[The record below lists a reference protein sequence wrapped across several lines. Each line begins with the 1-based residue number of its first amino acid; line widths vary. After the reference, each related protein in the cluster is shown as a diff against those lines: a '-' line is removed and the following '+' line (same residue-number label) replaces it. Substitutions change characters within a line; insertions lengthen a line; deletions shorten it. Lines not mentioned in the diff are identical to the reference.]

1 MVKNSRNLFTTC
13 LISFLLTFSLV
24 FLGFSMSQG
33 AEKYPTRSVNMIVPY
48 APASG
53 TDLGSKIMADKIAE
67 FLGQPLIS
75 VYKPGGGG
83 SLGAAF
89 AAKAKPDGYTILAG
103 SITPFVVA
111 PVVKKLD
118 YTMDDFI
125 LLGIYSKNP
134 FWIAVK
140 SEARWKTL
148 KDFVDEAKKSPGKL
162 TVSTYGKLSAVDFV
176 LELFKKQAGINV
188 VDIPY
193 KSSGEALTALL
204 GGHCDA
210 AFVSAAAG
218 LLDSG
223 SIRILAAAEEKRLE
237 GLPNI
242 PTFKEFGYPIV
253 LDCPYSLA
261 FPKGTP
267 PEMVARVFEAQK
279 KAIEKYSKEIK
290 ASLWKVEQ
298 WPDFRTPEDSRK
310 RYKDLEILFSKIV
323 KELGVK
329 VE

>member
-1 MVKNSRNLFTTC
+1 MVRNLRNGWSLYLF
-13 LISFLLTFSLV
+13 SLTITFFLV
-24 FLGFSMSQG
+24 FLGFTMVQA
-33 AEKYPTRSVNMIVPY
+33 AETYPTRSINMIVPY

-125 LLGIYSKNP
+125 LMGIYSKNP

-140 SEARWKTL
+140 SDARWKTL
-148 KDFVDEAKKSPGKL
+148 KDFVDEAKKTPGKL

-223 SIRILAAAEEKRLE
+223 SIRILAAAEEKRLD

-242 PTFKEFGYPIV
+242 PTFKESGYPIV

>member
-1 MVKNSRNLFTTC
+1 MVKNLRNGWRVSLFSFV
-13 LISFLLTFSLV
+13 LIGLLVSFSFSL
-24 FLGFSMSQG
+24 GQA
-33 AEKYPTRSVNMIVPY
+33 AEKYPTRSINMIVPY

-103 SITPFVVA
+103 SITPYVVS

-125 LLGIYSKNP
+125 LMGIYSKNP

-148 KDFVDEAKKSPGKL
+148 KDFVEEAKKSPGKL

-218 LLDSG
+218 LLESG
-223 SIRILAAAEEKRLE
+223 SIRILAAAEERRLE

-242 PTFKEFGYPIV
+242 PTFKESGYP
-253 LDCPYSLA
+253 S
-261 FPKGTP
+261 
-267 PEMVARVFEAQK
+267 
-279 KAIEKYSKEIK
+279 
-290 ASLWKVEQ
+290 
-298 WPDFRTPEDSRK
+298 
-310 RYKDLEILFSKIV
+310 ILTCLPQRNPS
-323 KELGVK
+323 
-329 VE
+329 

>member
-1 MVKNSRNLFTTC
+1 MVRNLRNGWSLYLF
-13 LISFLLTFSLV
+13 SLTITFFLV
-24 FLGFSMSQG
+24 FLGFTMVQA
-33 AEKYPTRSVNMIVPY
+33 AETYPTRSINMIVPY

-125 LLGIYSKNP
+125 LMGIYSKNP

-140 SEARWKTL
+140 SDARWKTL
-148 KDFVDEAKKSPGKL
+148 KDFVDEAKKTPGKL

-193 KSSGEALTALL
+193 KSSGEVLTALL

-223 SIRILAAAEEKRLE
+223 SIRILAAAEEKRLD

-242 PTFKEFGYPIV
+242 PTFKESGYPIV

>member
-1 MVKNSRNLFTTC
+1 MVRNLRKGWSVYLFSLT
-13 LISFLLTFSLV
+13 ITFSLV
-24 FLGFSMSQG
+24 FLGFTMG
-33 AEKYPTRSVNMIVPY
+33 EAAEMYPTRSINMIVPY

-125 LLGIYSKNP
+125 LMGIYSKNP

-140 SEARWKTL
+140 SDARWKTL
-148 KDFVDEAKKSPGKL
+148 KDFVDEAKKTPGKL

-223 SIRILAAAEEKRLE
+223 SIRILAAAEEKRLD

-242 PTFKEFGYPIV
+242 PTFKESGYPIV

-310 RYKDLEILFSKIV
+310 RYKDLEVLFSKIV

>member
-1 MVKNSRNLFTTC
+1 
-13 LISFLLTFSLV
+13 
-24 FLGFSMSQG
+24 
-33 AEKYPTRSVNMIVPY
+33 
-48 APASG
+48 
-53 TDLGSKIMADKIAE
+53 MADKIAE

-89 AAKAKPDGYTILAG
+89 TAKAKPDGYTILAG

-148 KDFVDEAKKSPGKL
+148 KDFVDEAKKNPGKL

>member
-1 MVKNSRNLFTTC
+1 MVKNSKKGWK
-13 LISFLLTFSLV
+13 IYSFSLLLTFSLV

-33 AEKYPTRSVNMIVPY
+33 AEMYPTRSINMIVPY

-176 LELFKKQAGINV
+176 L
-188 VDIPY
+188 
-193 KSSGEALTALL
+193 
-204 GGHCDA
+204 
-210 AFVSAAAG
+210 
-218 LLDSG
+218 
-223 SIRILAAAEEKRLE
+223 RLH
-237 GLPNI
+237 
-242 PTFKEFGYPIV
+242 
-253 LDCPYSLA
+253 
-261 FPKGTP
+261 
-267 PEMVARVFEAQK
+267 
-279 KAIEKYSKEIK
+279 
-290 ASLWKVEQ
+290 
-298 WPDFRTPEDSRK
+298 
-310 RYKDLEILFSKIV
+310 
-323 KELGVK
+323 
-329 VE
+329 

>member
-1 MVKNSRNLFTTC
+1 
-13 LISFLLTFSLV
+13 
-24 FLGFSMSQG
+24 
-33 AEKYPTRSVNMIVPY
+33 
-48 APASG
+48 
-53 TDLGSKIMADKIAE
+53 
-67 FLGQPLIS
+67 LIS

-89 AAKAKPDGYTILAG
+89 TAKAKPDGYTILAG
-103 SITPFVVA
+103 SITPYVVS

-118 YTMDDFI
+118 YTIDDFI

-140 SEARWKTL
+140 SDARWKTL
-148 KDFVDEAKKSPGKL
+148 KDFVEEAKKTPGKL

-223 SIRILAAAEEKRLE
+223 SIRILAAAEEKRLD

-242 PTFKEFGYPIV
+242 PTFKELGYPIV

-267 PEMVARVFEAQK
+267 PEMVARVYDAQK